1 MSWYVKQRVDV
12 KMQFRWFRRR
22 YIILAGLL
30 VLLSLPVLLLVSR
43 RPVGDYSDP
52 GGPSY
57 EGSYAI
63 VPAESDDRLRLVS
76 WNLHYGEKLDRAIA
90 ALESVE
96 ELRDADILLLQEI
109 NSDGVEMLAQYLQY
123 NYIFYPAAFHRQR
136 RQEYGNAILSKW
148 PLSNPKKVVLPNWLP
163 GWLQSRNAA
172 RAMTSIGN
180 RDIAVYSVHL
190 DTTWMIPQ
198 WVISQGDFLVN
209 EVDKGRIPVILGG
222 DFNTWTPGS
231 IEALENGLGR
241 VGLERLT
248 RGTGYTFEVSGLKLT
263 LDHIFSVEGLIYQAG
278 VYRQTDASDHYPLW
292 AELSI
297 EVAK

>member
-12 KMQFRWFRRR
+12 KMQFRWFRLR
-22 YIILAGLL
+22 YIILAALL

-52 GGPSY
+52 GGPFY

-63 VPAESDDRLRLVS
+63 GPAESDDRLRVVS
-76 WNLHYGEKLDRAIA
+76 WNLHYGEKLDQVIA

-109 NSDGVEMLAQYLQY
+109 NLEGVEMLAQYLQY

-148 PLSNPKKVVLPNWLP
+148 PLSNPKKIVLPNWLP

-172 RAMTSIGN
+172 RAMATIGN
-180 RDIAVYSVHL
+180 MDILLYSVHL

-198 WVISQGDFLVN
+198 WAMSQGDFLSS
-209 EVDKGRIPVILGG
+209 EVERSENPVILGG

-231 IEALENGLGR
+231 IRALENGLRR

-248 RGTGYTFEVSGLKLT
+248 WGTGYTFDVSGLKLT

-292 AELSI
+292 VEILADHAE
-297 EVAK
+297 